1 MILTRDRKGA
11 IRLPHKEKIVG
22 ANPAPAT
29 NQEYQRVLNIY
40 KRNRLR
46 LKRRAERN
54 GSYLEGEFT
63 TPKKTYEEL
72 VAQVKE
78 MERV

>member
-1 MILTRDRKGA
+1 
-11 IRLPHKEKIVG
+11 
-22 ANPAPAT
+22 
-29 NQEYQRVLNIY
+29 VLNIY